1 MPIEAGQAVTP
12 AGPGWE
18 VEGMPFCAARRSVRA
33 APGALR
39 GRYTAAP
46 APRPARVR
54 YLWPCL
60 ALHPQTG
67 ACHSAW
73 APRAAASLPPAAR
86 TRCRPAPV
94 APALLARGARH
105 RGGGE
110 EVRAAGPQGAPCPHP
125 HWSGCAGRSS
135 SRAARR
141 AAPRV
146 PAALLR
152 RCPLPTRSPPDT
164 DSAFSCLLIWSEP
177 RRLLRKK
184 KRQTEAGQQAE
195 QPGPSPAWSAGPTR

>member
-1 MPIEAGQAVTP
+1 MPIEAGQAITP
-12 AGPGWE
+12 ARRGWE
-18 VEGMPFCAARRSVRA
+18 VEGMPFCAARRRVRA

-54 YLWPCL
+54 HLCPCL
-60 ALHPQTG
+60 ALHPQPG
-67 ACHSAW
+67 ACRSAW
-73 APRAAASLPPAAR
+73 APRAAASLPPAAQ
-86 TRCRPAPV
+86 TRCRPAPGGAC
-94 APALLARGARH
+94 APGAWGKAPRGWRGSEGGRTPRGALS
-105 RGGGE
+105 
-110 EVRAAGPQGAPCPHP
+110 PPP
-125 HWSGCAGRSS
+125 HWPACAGRSS
-135 SRAARR
+135 TRAARR

-184 KRQTEAGQQAE
+184 KKTNRSRAAGGAARP
-195 QPGPSPAWSAGPTR
+195 QPGLECGAD